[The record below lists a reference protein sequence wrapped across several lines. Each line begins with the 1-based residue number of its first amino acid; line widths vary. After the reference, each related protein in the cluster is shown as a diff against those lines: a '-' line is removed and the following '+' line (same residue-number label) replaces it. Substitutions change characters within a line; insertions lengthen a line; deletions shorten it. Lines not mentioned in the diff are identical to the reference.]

1 MKEKRDETII
11 LRLSKTEKNRIY
23 EKMLSMGI
31 RSLSAYIRKMALD
44 GYCLNLD
51 LPQLRRM
58 SYLRCL
64 YNKVERQVFDMR
76 FIFKMIVFPFWLLTA
91 FLALMLKWTLNLSA
105 FVLALPMLYIFGCG
119 LYTLYCREWLQ
130 FLILLV
136 AEFGCFVLIFMG
148 ALIADAAERFSG
160 WVAVL

>member
-58 SYLRCL
+58 SYLLQNCSNNLNQVAKRA
-64 YNKVERQVFDMR
+64 NEWGKVYAADMEDLRQRLDELIDIGR
-76 FIFKMIVFPFWLLTA
+76 QILSR
-91 FLALMLKWTLNLSA
+91 LAEL
-105 FVLALPMLYIFGCG
+105 
-119 LYTLYCREWLQ
+119 
-130 FLILLV
+130 
-136 AEFGCFVLIFMG
+136 
-148 ALIADAAERFSG
+148 
-160 WVAVL
+160 

>member
-58 SYLRCL
+58 AYLLQMCSNNLNQYAKACQR
-64 YNKVERQVFDMR
+64 VRQGLR
-76 FIFKMIVFPFWLLTA
+76 RRHGG
-91 FLALMLKWTLNLSA
+91 SA
-105 FVLALPMLYIFGCG
+105 
-119 LYTLYCREWLQ
+119 
-130 FLILLV
+130 
-136 AEFGCFVLIFMG
+136 
-148 ALIADAAERFSG
+148 AASG
-160 WVAVL
+160 

>member
-58 SYLRCL
+58 AYLLQMCSNNL
-64 YNKVERQVFDMR
+64 NQYAKAANETGQVYAADLEDLR
-76 FIFKMIVFPFWLLTA
+76 ARLDELIRISKQILSQLS
-91 FLALMLKWTLNLSA
+91 NL
-105 FVLALPMLYIFGCG
+105 
-119 LYTLYCREWLQ
+119 
-130 FLILLV
+130 
-136 AEFGCFVLIFMG
+136 
-148 ALIADAAERFSG
+148 
-160 WVAVL
+160 